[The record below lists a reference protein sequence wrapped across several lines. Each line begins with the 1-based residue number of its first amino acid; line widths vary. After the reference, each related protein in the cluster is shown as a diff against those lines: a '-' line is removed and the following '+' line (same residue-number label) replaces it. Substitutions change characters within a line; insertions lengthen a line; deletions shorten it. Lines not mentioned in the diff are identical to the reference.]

1 MPFTAG
7 HLPTNTVRWLVTSWS
22 RHLLLI
28 GSKSESKHVVL
39 VVRDHHHAPHSLFT
53 IPPYHHTTIPP
64 YHHTTIPPP
73 PRSSGGDADEEERAL
88 LPTVTAASRAATA
101 ARFDALSLDEGEDG
115 NERASVLGFDLP
127 GRRVDSRQ
135 MSPLERV
142 TSSYLTNEGVYLHL
156 RDYERRC
163 GEISRVVRIGTSVE
177 GVPIEALEI
186 SSTVEDGVKDGKPH
200 VKLVATIHGDETSGL
215 STSLGVAEWL
225 CANYETDPEA
235 RRVVQGVHL
244 WVVPVMNPDGYKART
259 RYNANG
265 IDLNRSFP
273 DQFKG
278 GMCMCPEGREPET
291 QAIMELTHK
300 YPFAGSLVFHEGDLV
315 VNYPLDGTPN
325 GQRHYSASADDR
337 TFVYLARVYAD
348 NHPVLSTMRKRGF
361 TNGITNGAGIEG
373 ATVSIKGIDHPFS
386 TRDGGYFVRPLVPGK
401 YTAVVEKRG
410 YKTVEKVVTVKAG
423 DAPELNVVLEKNQKK
438 KKQTSPSPS
447 SSSSKKD
454 KKKDKKKGAKK
465 GKKSTKKQSKA

>member
-1 MPFTAG
+1 
-7 HLPTNTVRWLVTSWS
+7 
-22 RHLLLI
+22 
-28 GSKSESKHVVL
+28 
-39 VVRDHHHAPHSLFT
+39 
-53 IPPYHHTTIPP
+53 
-64 YHHTTIPPP
+64 
-73 PRSSGGDADEEERAL
+73 

-101 ARFDALSLDEGEDG
+101 ARFDALSLDEGEDKDEDG
-115 NERASVLGFDLP
+115 AEQRRSFGFDLP
-127 GRRVDSRQ
+127 GRRADSRQ

-186 SSTVEDGVKDGKPH
+186 SNTVEDGVKDGKPH

-273 DQFKG
+273 DQFKS

-348 NHPVLSTMRKRGF
+348 NHPVLSTKRQRGF
-361 TNGITNGAGIEG
+361 TNGITNGAAWYVIYGGMQDWNYLQEQTMELTLEISEPKTPSASELPRIYQQNKQSILEFIRATALDVLHGRVTDSNGAGIEG
-373 ATVSIKGIDHPFS
+373 ATVSIKGIDHPFA
-386 TRDGGYFVRPLVPGK
+386 TRDGGYFVRPLAPGK

-410 YKTVEKVVTVKAG
+410 YKTVEKVVTVEAG
-423 DAPELNVVLEKNQKK
+423 DAPELNVVLEKSQKK
-438 KKQTSPSPS
+438 KTSSP
-447 SSSSKKD
+447 SSSKKD
-454 KKKDKKKGAKK
+454 KKKDAKKGKKKGAKK
-465 GKKSTKKQSKA
+465 GKKKSTKKQSKV